1 MKVAIYTK
9 NNTNEH
15 NSGRIAL
22 IEALQRNGIEVLDN
36 WNAETSIDIMIS
48 IGGDGTLLSAVHQI
62 GSRSIPVVG
71 INFGHLGFLTTAGR
85 DDIDKL
91 ALCLKEH
98 RYTIERRTMLE
109 VSIENGQLPSV
120 DLDGRRVEEGAG
132 TFFALNE
139 VYLHRL
145 DKSPLLHTQ
154 VQVDGDMV
162 ATYAADGL
170 IIATPTGSTAYSLS
184 CGGPILAPES
194 GCLVVTPIAAHTLT
208 QRPVILSD
216 NVHLRLRD
224 EDPNVK
230 YTLGVDSF
238 ICTLTG
244 SSIVDIRKADYQTH
258 LVRIEHQNFFS
269 AIRDKLMWGM

>member
-91 ALCLKEH
+91 AFCLKEH

-238 ICTLTG
+238 VCTLTG

>member
-1 MKVAIYTK
+1 
-9 NNTNEH
+9 
-15 NSGRIAL
+15 
-22 IEALQRNGIEVLDN
+22 
-36 WNAETSIDIMIS
+36 
-48 IGGDGTLLSAVHQI
+48 
-62 GSRSIPVVG
+62 
-71 INFGHLGFLTTAGR
+71 
-85 DDIDKL
+85 
-91 ALCLKEH
+91 
-98 RYTIERRTMLE
+98 MLE

-238 ICTLTG
+238 VCTLTG

>member
-62 GSRSIPVVG
+62 GSHSIPVVG

-238 ICTLTG
+238 VCTLTG

>member
-9 NNTNEH
+9 NNTSEH

-224 EDPNVK
+224 EDPKVK

-238 ICTLTG
+238 VCTLTG

>member
-238 ICTLTG
+238 VCTLTG

>member
-36 WNAETSIDIMIS
+36 WNAKTSIDIMIS

-230 YTLGVDSF
+230 YTLGDDSF
-238 ICTLTG
+238 VCTLTG

>member
-238 ICTLTG
+238 VCTLTG

-269 AIRDKLMWGM
+269 AIRDKLMWGR

>member
-9 NNTNEH
+9 NNTIEH

-238 ICTLTG
+238 VCTLTG